1 MWLCLSAVIT
11 TNALSFE
18 KDDIK
23 WIFEVIFDEKQSY
36 RDGVAK
42 KSLVKNVKYSQGVLI
57 RKLN

>member
-1 MWLCLSAVIT
+1 MFICNDNDKCFVFW
-11 TNALSFE
+11 
-18 KDDIK
+18 KRDIK
-23 WIFEVIFDEKQSY
+23 WIFEIIFDEKQSY